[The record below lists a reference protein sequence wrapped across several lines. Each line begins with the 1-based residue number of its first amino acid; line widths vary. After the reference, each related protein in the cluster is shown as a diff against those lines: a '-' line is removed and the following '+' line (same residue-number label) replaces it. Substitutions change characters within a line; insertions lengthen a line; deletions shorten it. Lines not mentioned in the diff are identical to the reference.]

1 MKIQALVNQT
11 ESWAQQELNA
21 QKDLLELLEAQE
33 RAIAAGSAEGITS
46 SGEGIQAQL
55 RTGPARERCRLE
67 LMRRFARAWGVA
79 AETLTLT
86 SIADRA
92 DAEEVATSGLR
103 QLREELRSV
112 GALVLRRGRRI
123 AAMARY
129 HQGLLAE
136 IMGLLLDDPTGN
148 ALLSGG
154 RGEGGALVNQE
165 A

>member
-1 MKIQALVNQT
+1 
-11 ESWAQQELNA
+11 
-21 QKDLLELLEAQE
+21 
-33 RAIAAGSAEGITS
+33 
-46 SGEGIQAQL
+46 
-55 RTGPARERCRLE
+55 
-67 LMRRFARAWGVA
+67 MRRFGSTWGVA

-92 DAEEVATSGLR
+92 DAEGVATSGLR
-103 QLREELRSV
+103 QLREELRSA
-112 GALVLRRGRRI
+112 GALVLRKGRRI

-136 IMGLLLDDPTGN
+136 IMGVLLANPTGD